1 MAEPAAKKPRRSLLP
16 DLESMESQRSADKQA
31 IRAVKSGYE
40 EMKQVNL
47 ELTSVKRLEKLDDEV
62 KLVADGE
69 GINCT

>member
-40 EMKQVNL
+40 MKQVNL

-62 KLVADGE
+62 KLVVDGE